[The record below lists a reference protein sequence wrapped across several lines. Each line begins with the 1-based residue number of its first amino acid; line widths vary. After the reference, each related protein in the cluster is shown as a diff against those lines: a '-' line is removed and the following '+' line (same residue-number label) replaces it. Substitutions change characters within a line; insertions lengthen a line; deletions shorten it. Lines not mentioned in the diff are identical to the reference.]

1 MFDDDYIHVSLGGCH
16 RPVPRAVQFSSPY
29 KIHGASTRLSGLD
42 CNRQRIRV
50 AATWLYTGLR
60 AEMPTEANMW
70 NAFCH
75 FTVPNHKRKPSIKKQ
90 TTDVQLCALGSS
102 DVTESQAV
110 DSTSF
115 KADTG
120 GNTVKRGF
128 VSWAGE
134 LFSVWRGC
142 KWMRTGKLGRWEG
155 ALSDPSAAMHEGKYP
170 FVKSM
175 RHA

>member
-16 RPVPRAVQFSSPY
+16 RPVPRA
-29 KIHGASTRLSGLD
+29 IHGASTRLSGLD

-70 NAFCH
+70 NSFCH

-102 DVTESQAV
+102 VTESQAV

-134 LFSVWRGC
+134 LFSVWMGG

-155 ALSDPSAAMHEGKYP
+155 ALSDPFAAMHEGKYP
-170 FVKSM
+170 FVKGM
-175 RHA
+175 WHA

>member
-16 RPVPRAVQFSSPY
+16 RPVPRAVPR
-29 KIHGASTRLSGLD
+29 RLHQTLRLGLRA
-42 CNRQRIRV
+42 RQRIEWV

-60 AEMPTEANMW
+60 AEMPTEHCW
-70 NAFCH
+70 NAFGTFH
-75 FTVPNHKRKPSIKKQ
+75 RPKPQTETVDQEANNRCP
-90 TTDVQLCALGSS
+90 CALGSS
-102 DVTESQAV
+102 EVTKSQAV

-128 VSWAGE
+128 VSWAGK
-134 LFSVWRGC
+134 LFSVWKGG

-170 FVKSM
+170 FVKGM